1 MKSVSAKEREVHL
14 NSTYTIQ
21 EDHRY
26 FECDASAINLI
37 NENSLE
43 KKKYHD
49 VFEISY
55 YPTIEFNSARA
66 KMEEEKCMICLD
78 EFEIKI

>member
-26 FECDASAINLI
+26 FEVMPLVINLI
-37 NENSLE
+37 NEKNSLE

-55 YPTIEFNSARA
+55 YPTLEF
-66 KMEEEKCMICLD
+66 
-78 EFEIKI
+78 